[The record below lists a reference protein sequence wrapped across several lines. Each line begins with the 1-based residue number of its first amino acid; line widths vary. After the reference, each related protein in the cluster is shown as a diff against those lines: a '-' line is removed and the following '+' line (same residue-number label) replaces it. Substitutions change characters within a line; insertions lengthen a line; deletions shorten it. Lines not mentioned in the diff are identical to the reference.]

1 MATVKPTTGNT
12 PTQAKTSGA
21 STQKTTAGTT
31 KGVAQAKRPPPFKIK
46 TPSTRKRH
54 LKMLIYGNYG
64 TGKTT
69 LAGSANKVASM
80 QDVLLVDAESGD
92 LSLEGMEG
100 VDTVRVMDY
109 KTVARVQE
117 FLKRHC
123 TLRDTPNADG
133 SIGDIDGLRK
143 LEALLRDCDP
153 AEIEEPRQY
162 HTVIIDSLTE
172 VESHCMYQL
181 LGISDT
187 TRLDEEVQSAEWSEY
202 KKNHSM
208 IGRLVRSFRDLPMHV
223 IMTCAQQYTQDENK
237 RQMFTPAMTGKLAAQ
252 VQGFMDVVGYLVVGN
267 AEEGQQ
273 PPRRLYVQPSGNKR
287 YDAKNRFATF
297 KGSYFDNP
305 TIESILTEVGLLK

>member
-1 MATVKPTTGNT
+1 MATVKPTSTT
-12 PTQAKTSGA
+12 AAKAEA
-21 STQKTTAGTT
+21 STQKTSAGGT
-31 KGVAQAKRPPPFKIK
+31 KPIAQAKRPAPFRIE

-69 LAGSANKVASM
+69 LAGSSNQVESM
-80 QDVLLVDAESGD
+80 RDVLLIDAESGD
-92 LSLEGMEG
+92 LSLDGMDG

-123 TLRDTPNADG
+123 ALRDKQNADG
-133 SIGDIDGLRK
+133 SIGDIEGMRQ
-143 LEALLRDCDP
+143 LEAMLRGCDL
-153 AEIEEPRQY
+153 EDIETPRHY
-162 HTVIIDSLTE
+162 NTVIIDSLTE

-223 IMTCAQQYTQDENK
+223 IMTCAQQYVQDENK
-237 RQMFTPAMTGKLAAQ
+237 RQLFTPALTGKLAAQ

-267 AEEGQQ
+267 AEEGQAA
-273 PPRRLYVQPSGNKR
+273 PRRLYVQPSGNKR
-287 YDAKNRFATF
+287 YDAKNRFAAF